1 MAETTNL
8 YIPDPVNT
16 YQGAQV
22 IINSNRLT
30 FNAKEDSIL
39 QYSNKDIGFSAQGSI
54 YFDTSTNDKGLNSSK
69 FIVNS
74 PEMYF
79 GLQKGGLDDGK
90 LPVERAVLGNQL
102 RTFLNKIL
110 LLMEDI
116 IDDLEDHSFTSISS
130 EPGKP
135 TIGNYEANKLMG
147 ELRKRQ
153 IQILRAN
160 LSIDEFDQLGNADL
174 CTFLSKRIKLT

>member
-1 MAETTNL
+1 
-8 YIPDPVNT
+8 
-16 YQGAQV
+16 
-22 IINSNRLT
+22 
-30 FNAKEDSIL
+30 
-39 QYSNKDIGFSAQGSI
+39 
-54 YFDTSTNDKGLNSSK
+54 
-69 FIVNS
+69 
-74 PEMYF
+74 
-79 GLQKGGLDDGK
+79 
-90 LPVERAVLGNQL
+90 
-102 RTFLNKIL
+102 
-110 LLMEDI
+110 MEDI